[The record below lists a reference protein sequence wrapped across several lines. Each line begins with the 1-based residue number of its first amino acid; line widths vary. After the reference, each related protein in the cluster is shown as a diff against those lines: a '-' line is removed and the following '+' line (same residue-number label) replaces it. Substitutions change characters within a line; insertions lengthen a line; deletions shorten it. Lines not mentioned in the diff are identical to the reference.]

1 MHSYHMVCAG
11 SSNNMV
17 GDGQWLHDEARKG
30 NRGQIIVSTFFFF
43 FDLGTID
50 GFLRR
55 KVPC

>member
-43 FDLGTID
+43 FLSWGQLR
-50 GFLRR
+50 GF
-55 KVPC
+55 